1 MADLHVIL
9 HIPKTGGQSI
19 RFHLQRNLR
28 FDSEYVH
35 IGPYGRRHASETGVL
50 PWEERSDAERAHARV
65 LHGHH
70 LTSKSHLLVP
80 EPRVVKYAGLLR
92 DPASRMVSHYNFNV
106 ELKWVRKGQEAP
118 DWAWWYR
125 GQKRNYVCR
134 WIKETFL
141 GLPFDESQPDEAL
154 FAEITGVL
162 EGFWLL
168 ATLPHFDT
176 FVTRLYADIG
186 VPPPTPRRVNVA
198 GRAYPARV
206 VLDDA
211 ISAAISRDHP
221 VDCAVYD
228 WVHGRMEQ
236 GLAPA

>member
-19 RFHLQRNLR
+19 RFHLQRNLQL
-28 FDSEYVH
+28 DAEYVH
-35 IGPYGRRHASETGVL
+35 IGPFGRRHANETGAL
-50 PWEERSDAERAHARV
+50 PWEERSDAERARARV

-70 LTSKSHLLVP
+70 VTRHSHEHVP
-80 EPRVVKYAGLLR
+80 GARTVKHAGLLR

-106 ELKWVRKGQEAP
+106 ELKWVRKGQAAP

-125 GQKRNYVCR
+125 GQKRNFVCR
-134 WIKETFL
+134 WIKENFL
-141 GLPFDESQPDEAL
+141 GLPFDETQPDESL
-154 FAEITGVL
+154 FAEITGAL

-168 ATLPHFDT
+168 ATLPHFDA
-176 FVTRLYADIG
+176 FAARLYADIG

-206 VLDDA
+206 ALDDE
-211 ISAAISRDHP
+211 IRLVVSRDHP

-228 WVHGRMEQ
+228 WAHRRTEQ
-236 GLAPA
+236 GLAP